1 MGFSHSWIA
10 VQGLT
15 RERALEVLG
24 MEISPARRPN
34 LFMDGVA
41 LIDWPDWLLVISDK
55 DNDAFEG
62 PLSKLAAFGPAVAC
76 TINERVMYSEARGYE
91 TGEQLWS
98 VVHDPNGDESLYS
111 LQITGSPP
119 NQLESIA
126 RDAKA
131 EQDKEGGEES
141 DVDFIFDVPPRLAEA
156 ICGFMLGE
164 GDLDAIRFSNL
175 KLIGS
180 PEPSEKRGF
189 FARLFGGG

>member
-1 MGFSHSWIA
+1 
-10 VQGLT
+10 
-15 RERALEVLG
+15 
-24 MEISPARRPN
+24 
-34 LFMDGVA
+34 
-41 LIDWPDWLLVISDK
+41 VISDK
-55 DNDAFEG
+55 DDDALDG
-62 PLSKLAAFGPAVAC
+62 PLSKLATFGSAVAC
-76 TINERVMYSEARGYE
+76 SINEHVMYSEARGYE
-91 TGEQLWS
+91 AGEKLWG

-141 DVDFIFDVPPRLAEA
+141 DVDFIFEVPPRLAEA

-164 GDLDAIRFSNL
+164 GDLDAIRFANL

-189 FARLFGGG
+189 LARLFGRG

>member
-10 VQGLT
+10 VRGVT
-15 RERALEVLG
+15 REQALEALG
-24 MEISPARRPN
+24 MEISAVQRDF
-34 LFMDGVA
+34 LDGVA
-41 LIDWPDWLLVISDK
+41 LIDWNDDWLLAISD
-55 DNDAFEG
+55 DSEEAFDG
-62 PLSKLAAFGPAVAC
+62 HLAQLAPLGEAVAC
-76 TINERVMYSEARGYE
+76 SMIESVMYSEARGYASGKE
-91 TGEQLWS
+91 TWR
-98 VVHDPNGDESLYS
+98 VVHDPNEDESLYS

-119 NQLESIA
+119 NRLESIA

-141 DVDFIFDVPPRLAEA
+141 DVDFIFEVPPRLAEA

-164 GDLDAIRFSNL
+164 GDLDTIRFSNL

-189 FARLFGGG
+189 LARLFGRG